1 MKKNNVLKIAGYSI
15 ILILFVLF
23 IGKISQ
29 NEYEDEDDKKI
40 LEIEQILKNRE
51 EKNNVKTNISSQNEN
66 LETLIIMDTNS
77 QAQEDIKMEAT
88 ENYNTPQNIPKV
100 LTNKNNNNK
109 NYSVNKLNISKQ
121 EITPNYESNDNY
133 ISENTNELFWPVLST
148 EITSKY
154 GKRVHPIS
162 NKEKIHNGID
172 IKAVTGAA
180 VMSSVDGTV
189 TYAGRNGGY
198 GNFIEARRR
207 DGLTVRYAH
216 LNKINTA
223 VGNNVKM
230 GDKIGEVGS
239 TGVSTGS
246 HLHFEVLKDGNS
258 VNPMDFEYWRDN
270 LGVINK
276 F

>member
-1 MKKNNVLKIAGYSI
+1 MKINNILKIAGYSI
-15 ILILFVLF
+15 ILILFVFF

-109 NYSVNKLNISKQ
+109 NYFVNKLNISKQ

-198 GNFIEARRR
+198 GNFIEVRRR

-258 VNPMDFEYWRDN
+258 VNPMDFEYR
-270 LGVINK
+270 
-276 F
+276 

>member
-1 MKKNNVLKIAGYSI
+1 MKINNILKIAGYSI
-15 ILILFVLF
+15 VLILFVFF

-29 NEYEDEDDKKI
+29 NEYEDEDEKTI

-77 QAQEDIKMEAT
+77 QAQEEIKGEGMEHYHY
-88 ENYNTPQNIPKV
+88 NISQNTPKI
-100 LTNKNNNNK
+100 LTNKNDNNK

-121 EITPNYESNDNY
+121 EITPNYESNNNY

-198 GNFIEARRR
+198 GNFIEVRRR

-258 VNPMDFEYWRDN
+258 VNPMDFEYR
-270 LGVINK
+270 
-276 F
+276 